1 MNFNRYHQLLQQI
14 LTLPRDSIIG
24 CLLLC
29 IQSTEPC
36 CPINLVVSPAL
47 LTEHWLTEI
56 HLLPD
61 YEKLEL
67 ASQLL
72 KYLQQSER
80 SLDVWEIASS
90 RALANELLATL
101 ADREARS

>member
-1 MNFNRYHQLLQQI
+1 MKFNCYHQLLQRI
-14 LTLPRDSIIG
+14 LELPRDSITG

-29 IQSTEPC
+29 IQSAEPC
-36 CPINLVVSPAL
+36 CPISLVVSPAL
-47 LTEHWLTEI
+47 PSENWLAEI

-61 YEKLEL
+61 DGKLEL

-72 KYLQQSER
+72 KYLQQSDR

-90 RALANELLATL
+90 
-101 ADREARS
+101 